1 MKQFKSNLR
10 LGFVYLLSI
19 FAIFV
24 SVAGAQDAQNLS
36 ETEVLARVEVT
47 GKLKQ
52 LGLPVYAHLRN
63 ATGQDYALVITS
75 VLQLNEAR
83 VSYEILDPITV
94 RDDGK
99 FYMLAMM
106 ATSDA
111 REEAATTVDVLHDDG
126 YHIIA
131 RVSDSESEQL

>member
-36 ETEVLARVEVT
+36 ETEVLARVKVT
-47 GKLKQ
+47 GKLNQ
-52 LGLPVYAHLRN
+52 LGLPVYAHLRD
-63 ATGQDYALVITS
+63 ATGGDYALVITS
-75 VLQLNEAR
+75 VLQLNETR

-106 ATSDA
+106 ETNDA
-111 REEAATTVDVLHDDG
+111 REAAVKTVDLLHDDG
-126 YHIIA
+126 
-131 RVSDSESEQL
+131 